1 MELRNGD
8 KSGLT
13 LNYDLIADA
22 TDSSMLPLLNRCKFL
37 CLALCL
43 GCMAFIAHPAYA
55 DAVTAEA
62 DIIDNS
68 GTTIGTVQVEQG
80 HKGVL
85 VNLQAEALPPGYHG
99 MHFHAV
105 GDCSDLQ
112 AFKSAGGH
120 VNPFDTPHGFRN
132 PDGPHEGN
140 LPNLVVAADGTVA
153 VELYSDLVA
162 LDSGAAKLLDDD
174 GTALI
179 IHTDKD
185 DHYSQPIGGSGG
197 RIACAV
203 IK

>member
-1 MELRNGD
+1 M
-8 KSGLT
+8 LT
-13 LNYDLIADA
+13 
-22 TDSSMLPLLNRCKFL
+22 LLNRFKLFG
-37 CLALCL
+37 LALCL
-43 GCMAFIAHPAYA
+43 TGLALMAYPAHAVALSTQA
-55 DAVTAEA
+55 DL
-62 DIIDNS
+62 IDNS
-68 GTTIGTVQVEQG
+68 GKTIGTVQVEQG

-85 VNLQAEALPPGYHG
+85 VNIQAKDLPPGYHG

-105 GDCSDLQ
+105 GDCSDLA

-140 LPNLVVAADGTVA
+140 LPNLVVANDGTVE
-153 VELYSDLVA
+153 VELYSDLVE
-162 LDSGAAKLLDDD
+162 LDFGPAKLLDDD

-179 IHTDKD
+179 VHTDKD

-203 IK
+203 IQ

>member
-1 MELRNGD
+1 MSAIFTRF
-8 KSGLT
+8 K
-13 LNYDLIADA
+13 
-22 TDSSMLPLLNRCKFL
+22 LLGV
-37 CLALCL
+37 ALCL
-43 GCMAFIAHPAYA
+43 VGLALIACPAKAQALTTQA
-55 DAVTAEA
+55 DL
-62 DIIDNS
+62 IDN
-68 GTTIGTVQVEQG
+68 GGKAIGTVEVEQG

-85 VNLQAEALPPGYHG
+85 ITLKAHDLPPGYHG
-99 MHFHAV
+99 THFHAV
-105 GDCSDLQ
+105 GDCSDLA

-140 LPNLVVAADGTVA
+140 LPNLVVAADGTVE

-162 LDSGAAKLLDDD
+162 LDAGAAKLLDED

>member
-1 MELRNGD
+1 
-8 KSGLT
+8 
-13 LNYDLIADA
+13 
-22 TDSSMLPLLNRCKFL
+22 MLVLFNRIKLF
-37 CLALCL
+37 CLAVGL
-43 GCMAFIAHPAYA
+43 GGLIFMAGPAYA
-55 DAVTAEA
+55 DALITQA
-62 DIIDNS
+62 DLVDNS

-85 VNLQAEALPPGYHG
+85 VNLKAKDLPPGYHG

-105 GDCSDLQ
+105 GDCSDLA

-120 VNPFDTPHGFRN
+120 VNPFNTPPGFRN
-132 PDGPHEGN
+132 PDGPHEGD
-140 LPNLVVAADGTVA
+140 LPNLVVAADGTVE
-153 VELYSDLVA
+153 VELYSDIVS

-185 DHYSQPIGGSGG
+185 DHYSQPIGGSGD

>member
-1 MELRNGD
+1 MPALFTRF
-8 KSGLT
+8 KRFGLT
-13 LNYDLIADA
+13 LCLIGLALMACPAQAQALTAQADLI
-22 TDSSMLPLLNRCKFL
+22 
-37 CLALCL
+37 
-43 GCMAFIAHPAYA
+43 
-55 DAVTAEA
+55 
-62 DIIDNS
+62 DN
-68 GTTIGTVQVEQG
+68 GGKTIGTVEVEQG

-85 VNLQAEALPPGYHG
+85 INLKAKDLPPGYHG

-105 GDCSDLQ
+105 GDCSDLA

-140 LPNLVVAADGTVA
+140 LPNLVVAADGTVE

-162 LDSGAAKLLDDD
+162 LNAGPAKLLDDD

-203 IK
+203 IE

>member
-1 MELRNGD
+1 M
-8 KSGLT
+8 
-13 LNYDLIADA
+13 LNYDLTADA
-22 TDSSMLPLLNRCKFL
+22 TDSSMLVLFNRIKLLC
-37 CLALCL
+37 CAVGL
-43 GCMAFIAHPAYA
+43 GCLIWMAGPAYA
-55 DAVTAEA
+55 DALTTQA
-62 DIIDNS
+62 DLIDNS

-85 VNLQAEALPPGYHG
+85 VNLKAKDLPPGYHG

-105 GDCSDLQ
+105 GDCSDVA

-120 VNPFDTPHGFRN
+120 VNPFDQPHGFRN

-140 LPNLVVAADGTVA
+140 LPNLVVAADGTVE

-162 LDSGAAKLLDDD
+162 LDSGAAKLLDED

>member
-1 MELRNGD
+1 MPAFFTRFKLFG
-8 KSGLT
+8 
-13 LNYDLIADA
+13 
-22 TDSSMLPLLNRCKFL
+22 
-37 CLALCL
+37 LALCL
-43 GCMAFIAHPAYA
+43 VSLALMPYPAN
-55 DAVTAEA
+55 AEA
-62 DIIDNS
+62 LTTEADLIDNS
-68 GTTIGTVQVEQG
+68 GHAIGTVQVEQG

-85 VNLQAEALPPGYHG
+85 INLKAKDLPPGYHG

-105 GDCSDLQ
+105 GDCSDLA

-140 LPNLVVAADGTVA
+140 LPNLVVAADGTVE

-197 RIACAV
+197 RIVCAV

>member
-1 MELRNGD
+1 M
-8 KSGLT
+8 S
-13 LNYDLIADA
+13 A
-22 TDSSMLPLLNRCKFL
+22 LLNSIQRL
-37 CLALCL
+37 GLALCL
-43 GCMAFIAHPAYA
+43 IGLALMACPAAAIAL
-55 DAVTAEA
+55 TTQTEL
-62 DIIDNS
+62 IDNS
-68 GTTIGTVQVEQG
+68 GNAIGTVEVEQG

-85 VNLQAEALPPGYHG
+85 ITLKARGLPPGYHG

-105 GDCSDLQ
+105 GDCSDLA

-140 LPNLVVAADGTVA
+140 LPNLVVAADGTVE

-162 LDSGAAKLLDDD
+162 LDAGAAKLLDDD

-203 IK
+203 IQ

>member
-1 MELRNGD
+1 
-8 KSGLT
+8 
-13 LNYDLIADA
+13 
-22 TDSSMLPLLNRCKFL
+22 MLVLLNRFKRL

-43 GCMAFIAHPAYA
+43 GGLALMASPAYA
-55 DAVTAEA
+55 DALITQA
-62 DIIDNS
+62 DLLDNS
-68 GTTIGTVQVEQG
+68 GKAIGTVQVEQG

-85 VNLQAEALPPGYHG
+85 VHLKAKDLPPGAHG

-105 GDCSDLQ
+105 GDCSDLE

-120 VNPFDTPHGFRN
+120 VNPFDQPHGFRN

-140 LPNLVVAADGTVA
+140 LPNLIVAGDGTVE

-162 LDSGAAKLLDDD
+162 LDSGAAKLLDED

-179 IHTDKD
+179 IHTDQD

>member
-1 MELRNGD
+1 
-8 KSGLT
+8 
-13 LNYDLIADA
+13 
-22 TDSSMLPLLNRCKFL
+22 MLAFLNRFQL
-37 CLALCL
+37 FCLALCL
-43 GCMAFIAHPAYA
+43 GALTLLARPALA
-55 DAVTAEA
+55 DALIAQA
-62 DIIDNS
+62 DLIDNN
-68 GTTIGTVQVEQG
+68 GNAIGTVQVEQG

-85 VNLQAEALPPGYHG
+85 VNIQAKDLPPGYHG

-105 GDCSDLQ
+105 GDCSDLA

-120 VNPFDTPHGFRN
+120 VNPFNTPHGFRN

-140 LPNLVVAADGTVA
+140 LPNLVVAADGTVE
-153 VELYSDLVA
+153 VELYSDIVA

-185 DHYSQPIGGSGG
+185 DHYSQPIGGSGD

-203 IK
+203 IKQA

>member
-1 MELRNGD
+1 
-8 KSGLT
+8 
-13 LNYDLIADA
+13 
-22 TDSSMLPLLNRCKFL
+22 MLALLNRYKFL
-37 CLALCL
+37 CLALTL
-43 GCMAFIAHPAYA
+43 GCLALLACPGSAFALS
-55 DAVTAEA
+55 TQAEL
-62 DIIDNS
+62 IDNS
-68 GTTIGTVQVEQG
+68 GSAIGTVQVEQG

-85 VNLQAEALPPGYHG
+85 VNIQAKDLPPGYHG

-105 GDCSDLQ
+105 GDCSDLA

-140 LPNLVVAADGTVA
+140 LPNLVVAADGTVE
-153 VELYSDLVA
+153 VELYSDLVE
-162 LDSGAAKLLDDD
+162 LDFGPAKLLDDD

-203 IK
+203 IQ

>member
-1 MELRNGD
+1 
-8 KSGLT
+8 
-13 LNYDLIADA
+13 
-22 TDSSMLPLLNRCKFL
+22 MLALLNRCKFF
-37 CLALCL
+37 CLALGL
-43 GCMAFIAHPAYA
+43 GCVALMACPGSAFALS
-55 DAVTAEA
+55 TQAEL
-62 DIIDNS
+62 IDNS
-68 GTTIGTVQVEQG
+68 GKPIGTVEVEQG

-85 VNLQAEALPPGYHG
+85 VNIQAKDLPPGYHG

-105 GDCSDLQ
+105 GDCSDL
-112 AFKSAGGH
+112 ATFKSAGGH

-140 LPNLVVAADGTVA
+140 LPNLVVAADGTVE
-153 VELYSDLVA
+153 VELYSDLVE
-162 LDSGAAKLLDDD
+162 LDAGPAKLLDDD

-203 IK
+203 IQ

>member
-1 MELRNGD
+1 M
-8 KSGLT
+8 LT
-13 LNYDLIADA
+13 
-22 TDSSMLPLLNRCKFL
+22 LLNRFKL
-37 CLALCL
+37 VGLALCL
-43 GCMAFIAHPAYA
+43 IGLALIAYPAHAVALSTQA
-55 DAVTAEA
+55 DL
-62 DIIDNS
+62 IDNS
-68 GTTIGTVQVEQG
+68 GKTIGTVQVEQG

-85 VNLQAEALPPGYHG
+85 VNIQAKDLPPGYHG

-105 GDCSDLQ
+105 GDCSDLA

-140 LPNLVVAADGTVA
+140 LPNLVVANDGTVE
-153 VELYSDLVA
+153 VELYSDLVE
-162 LDSGAAKLLDDD
+162 LDFGPAKLLDDD

-197 RIACAV
+197 RVACAV
-203 IK
+203 IQ

>member
-1 MELRNGD
+1 
-8 KSGLT
+8 
-13 LNYDLIADA
+13 
-22 TDSSMLPLLNRCKFL
+22 MLALLNRCKFL
-37 CLALCL
+37 GLALAL
-43 GCMAFIAHPAYA
+43 GCLTLITSPAYA
-55 DAVTAEA
+55 DALVTQA
-62 DIIDNS
+62 DIIDNG
-68 GTTIGTVQVEQG
+68 GTVIGTVQVEQG

-85 VNLQAEALPPGYHG
+85 VNIQAKDLPPGYHG

-105 GDCSDLQ
+105 GDCSDLK

-120 VNPFDTPHGFRN
+120 VNPFDQPHGFRN

-140 LPNLVVAADGTVA
+140 LPNLVVAADGTVE

-162 LDSGAAKLLDDD
+162 LDAGAAKLLDAD

>member
-1 MELRNGD
+1 MPALFTQFKLFGV
-8 KSGLT
+8 
-13 LNYDLIADA
+13 
-22 TDSSMLPLLNRCKFL
+22 
-37 CLALCL
+37 ALCL
-43 GCMAFIAHPAYA
+43 VGLALMAYPAG
-55 DAVTAEA
+55 AEA
-62 DIIDNS
+62 LTTKADLIDNS
-68 GTTIGTVQVEQG
+68 GNAIGTVQVEQG

-85 VNLQAEALPPGYHG
+85 INLKAKNLPPGYHG

-105 GDCSDLQ
+105 GDCSDLA

-140 LPNLVVAADGTVA
+140 LPNLVVGPDGIVE

-162 LDSGAAKLLDDD
+162 LDSGAAKLLDED

-197 RIACAV
+197 RIACAA

>member
-1 MELRNGD
+1 
-8 KSGLT
+8 
-13 LNYDLIADA
+13 
-22 TDSSMLPLLNRCKFL
+22 MLAIPHRFQLFCV
-37 CLALCL
+37 ALCL
-43 GCMAFIAHPAYA
+43 VALALIASPAQA
-55 DAVTAEA
+55 DTLITQA
-62 DIIDNS
+62 DLINNN
-68 GTTIGTVQVEQG
+68 GKAIGTVQVEQG

-85 VNLQAEALPPGYHG
+85 VNLKAKDLPPGYHG

-105 GDCSDLQ
+105 GDCSDLA

-120 VNPFDTPHGFRN
+120 VNPFDQPHGFRN

-140 LPNLVVAADGTVA
+140 LPNLVVAADGTVE

-162 LDSGAAKLLDDD
+162 LDAGAAKLLDDD

-203 IK
+203 IQ

>member
-1 MELRNGD
+1 
-8 KSGLT
+8 
-13 LNYDLIADA
+13 
-22 TDSSMLPLLNRCKFL
+22 MLAFFNRLKLF
-37 CLALCL
+37 CLALAL
-43 GCMAFIAHPAYA
+43 GGLTWLSASPAFA
-55 DAVTAEA
+55 DALSTEA
-62 DIIDNS
+62 DIINNS
-68 GTTIGTVQVEQG
+68 GITIGTVQVEQG

-85 VNLQAEALPPGYHG
+85 VNIQAEALPPGYHG

-105 GDCSDLQ
+105 GDCSDL
-112 AFKSAGGH
+112 AEFKSAGGH
-120 VNPFDTPHGFRN
+120 VNPFDTPHGFLN

-140 LPNLVVAADGTVA
+140 LPNLVVAADGTVE
-153 VELYSDLVA
+153 VELYSDLVE
-162 LDSGAAKLLDDD
+162 LESGAAKLLDDD

>member
-1 MELRNGD
+1 MPALF
-8 KSGLT
+8 
-13 LNYDLIADA
+13 
-22 TDSSMLPLLNRCKFL
+22 NRFKRFGV
-37 CLALCL
+37 ALCL
-43 GCMAFIAHPAYA
+43 VGLALMAYPAAAHALSTQA
-55 DAVTAEA
+55 DL
-62 DIIDNS
+62 IDNS
-68 GTTIGTVQVEQG
+68 GNAIGTVEVEQG

-85 VNLQAEALPPGYHG
+85 VNLKAHDLPPGYHG

-105 GDCSDLQ
+105 GDCSDLA

-140 LPNLVVAADGTVA
+140 LPNLVVAADGTVE
-153 VELYSDLVA
+153 VELYSDLVE
-162 LDSGAAKLLDDD
+162 LDSGAAKLLDED

-203 IK
+203 IKKRP

>member
-1 MELRNGD
+1 
-8 KSGLT
+8 
-13 LNYDLIADA
+13 
-22 TDSSMLPLLNRCKFL
+22 MLAFLNRFQLL

-43 GCMAFIAHPAYA
+43 GALTLLARPAYA
-55 DAVTAEA
+55 DALIAQA
-62 DIIDNS
+62 DLIANS
-68 GTTIGTVQVEQG
+68 GNAIGTVEVEQG

-85 VNLQAEALPPGYHG
+85 VKIQAKDLPPGYHG

-105 GDCSDLQ
+105 GDCSDLA

-120 VNPFDTPHGFRN
+120 VNPFDQPHGFRN

-140 LPNLVVAADGTVA
+140 LPNLVVAADGTVD

-162 LDSGAAKLLDDD
+162 LDAGAAKLLDDD

>member
-1 MELRNGD
+1 MSPMTTLLTPLRRFG
-8 KSGLT
+8 
-13 LNYDLIADA
+13 
-22 TDSSMLPLLNRCKFL
+22 
-37 CLALCL
+37 LALCL
-43 GCMAFIAHPAYA
+43 VGLALMAYPT
-55 DAVTAEA
+55 DALALTTQAEP
-62 DIIDNS
+62 IDNS
-68 GTTIGTVQVEQG
+68 GTAIGTVQVEQA

-85 VNLQAEALPPGYHG
+85 INLKAKDLPPGYHG

-105 GDCSDLQ
+105 GDCSDLA

-132 PDGPHEGN
+132 PEGPHEGN

-153 VELYSDLVA
+153 VELYSDLVS
-162 LDSGAAKLLDDD
+162 LDAGAANLLDED

-179 IHTDKD
+179 IHTNKD

-203 IK
+203 IQ

>member
-1 MELRNGD
+1 MPPMTTL
-8 KSGLT
+8 LT
-13 LNYDLIADA
+13 
-22 TDSSMLPLLNRCKFL
+22 PLKRFG
-37 CLALCL
+37 LALCL
-43 GCMAFIAHPAYA
+43 VGLALMAYP
-55 DAVTAEA
+55 TAALALTTQAEL
-62 DIIDNS
+62 IDNS
-68 GTTIGTVQVEQG
+68 GTAIGTVQVEQA

-85 VNLQAEALPPGYHG
+85 INLKAKDLPPGYHG

-105 GDCSDLQ
+105 GDCSDLA

-132 PDGPHEGN
+132 PEGPHEGN
-140 LPNLVVAADGTVA
+140 LPNLVVAADGTVE
-153 VELYSDLVA
+153 VELYSDLVSLEA
-162 LDSGAAKLLDDD
+162 GAANLLDED

-203 IK
+203 IQ

>member
-1 MELRNGD
+1 M
-8 KSGLT
+8 LT
-13 LNYDLIADA
+13 F
-22 TDSSMLPLLNRCKFL
+22 LNRFKLL

-43 GCMAFIAHPAYA
+43 GALTLLAGPANA
-55 DAVTAEA
+55 DALVTQA
-62 DIIDNS
+62 DLIDNS
-68 GTTIGTVQVEQG
+68 GNAIGTVQLEQG

-85 VNLQAEALPPGYHG
+85 VTIQAKDLPPGYHG
-99 MHFHAV
+99 MHFHSV
-105 GDCSDLQ
+105 GDCSDLT

-120 VNPFDTPHGFRN
+120 VNPFDQPHGFRN

-140 LPNLVVAADGTVA
+140 LPNLVVAADGTVD

-162 LDSGAAKLLDDD
+162 LDAGAAKLLDDD

>member
-1 MELRNGD
+1 MSALFNSLKRFG
-8 KSGLT
+8 
-13 LNYDLIADA
+13 
-22 TDSSMLPLLNRCKFL
+22 
-37 CLALCL
+37 LALCL
-43 GCMAFIAHPAYA
+43 IGLALVACPAAAFALGTQA
-55 DAVTAEA
+55 DL
-62 DIIDNS
+62 IDNS
-68 GTTIGTVQVEQG
+68 GKPIGTVQVEQG

-85 VNLQAEALPPGYHG
+85 ITLNAQDLPPGYHG

-105 GDCSDLQ
+105 GDCSDLA

-140 LPNLVVAADGTVA
+140 LPNLVVAADGTVE
-153 VELYSDLVA
+153 VELYSDLVT

-203 IK
+203 IE